1 MKYRKITHE
10 FVDKIPE
17 SLDEGKLYISIPFAT
32 AIHKCFCGCGN
43 EVVTPFSP
51 TDWKLTYDG
60 ETVSLSPSIGNWGFP
75 CMSHYWI
82 RNSEVEIA
90 RKWNQKEID
99 YVRNAERKEK
109 EEYFENAPKPQK
121 NLFSKFKKWFR
132 N

>member
-17 SLDEGKLYISIPFAT
+17 SLDEGKIYISIPFAT

-51 TDWKLTYDG
+51 TDWKITYDG

-75 CMSHYWI
+75 CRSHYWI
-82 RNSEVEIA
+82 RNNEIEIA

-109 EEYFENAPKPQK
+109 DEYFRIEPKPQK
-121 NLFSKFKKWFR
+121 NLFSKFKSWFQD
-132 N
+132 